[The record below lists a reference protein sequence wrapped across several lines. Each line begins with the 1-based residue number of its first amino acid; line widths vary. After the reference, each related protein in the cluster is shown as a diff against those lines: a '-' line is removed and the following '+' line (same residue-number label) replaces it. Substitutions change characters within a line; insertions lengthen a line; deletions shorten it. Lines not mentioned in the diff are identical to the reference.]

1 MCVILFGEEEKG
13 SVCLEKGE
21 YMMKKRIFSVLLVL
35 AVLLT
40 MWPAGVFAESREG
53 KTINFADFLKEVE
66 AAGYQYDGKGV
77 VVKWSPS
84 SACTDGR
91 SSHSCRFPSG
101 KAPKPDGNN
110 PQRGQKPNAQYQLFS
125 KETDLSISNVTFQF
139 EPADFTLCMN
149 NIGWGGKFSE
159 ADIKNAEL
167 QLLNS
172 GDVTFQNCHFDA
184 VIASPFG
191 SRGTS
196 TFTDCTF
203 EHVYDAYAIKDV
215 YSPNLIV
222 SECSFTHCGGGIY
235 LEGNT
240 VKNSIQIIDND
251 FSDIDT
257 YAEQGKAGTRGL
269 IQFSASGNYSNA
281 QISITGNTS
290 DGTAAVIRQLNYTVD
305 MDAVEQIISNGSNS
319 FAGETFTDNSLEN
332 TCQLPAGTAFTDDN
346 TVFDGETYYKT
357 MKEALAGIHLK
368 GKHALWCKPGAD
380 VGEMTHGHVCANL
393 TVYGNGAY
401 ISGGEQDFEVD
412 TYKYCHN
419 TNDICRGLTGDLT
432 LTVYNLDGAA
442 VWGERKT
449 EHTID
454 IVMQDCEYMDRVYI
468 SGETGDNNITVK
480 NCTFDATLND
490 YKKANSCSIYSNAPG
505 VILVENCDFTGVI
518 APVNLNNKAAAETEQ
533 KITVKNCTFTDCSTT
548 GICNED
554 QIVYAAPIRIVSS
567 EGAISTATV
576 DGCTFVYN
584 DGKQPANGDILLGD
598 GRVGKDSYPVSASI
612 MNTDAKVQV
621 QSPGDRTADANN
633 GKETSVS
640 SDEAVSVSNVVA
652 RIGKQGYTSLGD
664 AITAAGSM
672 TGNVTI
678 ELLANVDV
686 SDPAVRSFDLSSSQ
700 LSGLTICGLNKNVK
714 LISGVDGNNIDG
726 PVYCPV
732 LSVKL
737 PEKASLTVENLTF
750 PNDLLFDSPNGTVV
764 VQNCVFN
771 GGQSGYPKANKI
783 SYLNNTFEFTGTAE
797 KFYSQNAYPV
807 WYKLDQEMD
816 FVFTG
821 NTVIGCRGVHIET
834 RGDANADI
842 TVDNNHFELED
853 PDYENKCTALQLVG
867 KVDGDVSFCD
877 NYVDAYMAVCL
888 YKDLAYASGEM
899 TVENNYLKSGCKL
912 FGSSEWNTDG
922 GEAAADAFAEEF
934 LNGLSDDA
942 ASISQ
947 GHTKHHYVGG
957 KCTIC
962 GRSLPSVPGLGTR
975 LPSVGTELP
984 ESTFESDTTSDF
996 VMGDVYQFRITSLN
1010 GAAPVMTVSGE
1021 GFRVELVSQEGSDY
1035 FFKVYAGTPG
1045 KSADVYV
1052 NGRKVV
1058 TVTAAA
1064 DVVSDTTAPF
1074 SVAQGGVYQFR
1085 LTAAEKPDFVAG
1097 SPSFTVQFAGQIGN
1111 DWFFKVYAVGQAGES
1126 CGFYVNGA
1134 SSPVAVATIAA

>member
-1 MCVILFGEEEKG
+1 
-13 SVCLEKGE
+13 
-21 YMMKKRIFSVLLVL
+21 MMKKRIFSVLLVL

-53 KTINFADFLKEVE
+53 TTINFAKFLEEVE
-66 AAGYQYDGKGV
+66 AADYQYDGKGV
-77 VVKWSPS
+77 VVSWRPS

-91 SSHSCRFPSG
+91 SNHNCLFTSG
-101 KAPKPDGNN
+101 KAPQPDGNT
-110 PQRGQKPNAQYQLFS
+110 PQRGQAPNAQYQLFS
-125 KETDLSISNVTFQF
+125 GIKNISISNVTFQF
-139 EPADFTLCMN
+139 DPVDFTLCMN
-149 NIGWGGKFSE
+149 SGWRGTFSAE
-159 ADIKNAEL
+159 DIKNAEL

-172 GDVTFQNCHFDA
+172 GNVTFQNCHFDA

-196 TFTDCTF
+196 TFNDCTF
-203 EHVYDAYAIKDV
+203 ENVYNAYAIKDV

-222 SECSFTHCGGGIY
+222 TSSQFTNCGGGIY
-235 LEGNT
+235 LEGDTDKHT
-240 VKNSIQIIDND
+240 VEIEGNEFSNIDIN
-251 FSDIDT
+251 
-257 YAEQGKAGTRGL
+257 APENKRGTRGL
-269 IQFSASGNYSNA
+269 IQFSVNGDYSNA

-290 DGTAAVIRQLNYTVD
+290 DETAAVIRQLNQTVTAAVLD
-305 MDAVEQIISNGSNS
+305 TDALKEKNE
-319 FAGETFTDNSLEN
+319 FAGNLFVDDTGIQQSN
-332 TCQLPAGTAFTDDN
+332 TI
-346 TVFDGETYYKT
+346 Y
-357 MKEALAGIHLK
+357 
-368 GKHALWCKPGAD
+368 
-380 VGEMTHGHVCANL
+380 
-393 TVYGNGAY
+393 
-401 ISGGEQDFEVD
+401 VD
-412 TYKYCHN
+412 TEN
-419 TNDICRGLTGDLT
+419 GD
-432 LTVYNLDGAA
+432 D
-442 VWGERKT
+442 
-449 EHTID
+449 
-454 IVMQDCEYMDRVYI
+454 
-468 SGETGDNNITVK
+468 
-480 NCTFDATLND
+480 
-490 YKKANSCSIYSNAPG
+490 ANSGSPTEKVKTLKQAMELAKAG
-505 VILVENCDFTGVI
+505 DTILVTGKIGSGFFNNNKASVIDKPIEIRGAGDTPVHVSSSVLLPEKVAGQVKLANFSFDNISTIGLYGDSTAYKDLELVIEDCLFTQASGNCVYI
-518 APVNLNNKAAAETEQ
+518 APVINSL
-533 KITVKNCTFTDCSTT
+533 TVSGCTFTAPESTSYQKQYMVWPYQAKTITIKDNIFDGKGIVRGAVHLGNGHPEGTTAQVEGNRFLNLERGVQLAFTNKATNEVAITGNTFENIALFEQSEAKSYETASVFVHESLDTEGSTT
-548 GICNED
+548 TVSYDYNKLTGTSERIAYTENGILSAEKLFT
-554 QIVYAAPIRIVSS
+554 SF
-567 EGAISTATV
+567 EGNTI
-576 DGCTFVYN
+576 
-584 DGKQPANGDILLGD
+584 DGK
-598 GRVGKDSYPVSASI
+598 
-612 MNTDAKVQV
+612 DA
-621 QSPGDRTADANN
+621 GTLEENWL
-633 GKETSVS
+633 
-640 SDEAVSVSNVVA
+640 NVFVA
-652 RIGKQGYTSLGD
+652 RIGDQKFKSLEE
-664 AITAAGSM
+664 AMKAAGEM
-672 TGNVTI
+672 EGDVTI
-678 ELLANVDV
+678 TLLANVDV
-686 SDPAVRSFDLSSSQ
+686 SDPAIRTYN
-700 LSGLTICGLNKNVK
+700 LSGSKLNSLTICGVGQNAELN
-714 LISGVDGNNIDG
+714 SGVDGNNIDG
-726 PVYCPV
+726 PARCPV

-737 PEKASLTVENLTF
+737 PENASLIVENLTF

-842 TVDNNHFELED
+842 TVDNNHFVLED

-888 YKDLAYASGEM
+888 YKDLEYDSGKL

-1021 GFRVELVSQEGSDY
+1021 GFRAELVSQEGTDY

-1052 NGRKVV
+1052 NGQKVV